1 MNLKP
6 KEILSRL
13 ARMPYFTIGG
23 LNVFAFK
30 ASYLCMFLSRLEE
43 RGEIVRLKRGFY
55 VSRAYCDSI
64 KNKGKWTQYLEFIAA
79 KLYSPAYLSLDYV
92 LYKHNLLTEAPVNF
106 TLVAANKTAVYKNAL
121 GLFSYHKVKE
131 PLFCGYK
138 TTEEGGFPVYRA
150 SKAKALFDFL
160 YLRRKLLAGEG
171 AFKALRLNLEHLTK
185 ADITEFYKFAVI
197 SKTAKMTVAED
208 WIKNARRH

>member
-1 MNLKP
+1 MTLKSG
-6 KEILSRL
+6 EILSRL

-30 ASYLCMFLSRLEE
+30 ASYLCVFLSRLEE
-43 RGEIVRLKRGFY
+43 RGEIIRLKRGFY

-64 KNKGKWTQYLEFIAA
+64 KNRGKWTRYLEFIAA

-92 LYKHNLLTEAPVNF
+92 LYEHNLLTEAPVNF

-160 YLRRKLLAGEG
+160 YLRRNLLAGEG
-171 AFKALRLNLEHLTK
+171 AFMALRLNLEHLAN
-185 ADITEFYKFAVI
+185 ADIAEFAKFSVI
-197 SKTAKMTVAED
+197 SKMSKMNLMVN
-208 WIKNARRH
+208 WIKNAGKY